1 MSNSIQIHYANMA
14 FMVPFLRNY
23 LRKNQFSETQV
34 GIQNLLE
41 VLRNLRIQDPPQ
53 NIHDRDFQF
62 FERVIREYKELHSP
76 NIILQKRRHWSL
88 SFVIIAFC
96 WIISWKHHCP
106 CLRPRLRLEGVSF
119 KCWKYE
125 SVLLDLHAN
134 ISAQMELKD

>member
-23 LRKNQFSETQV
+23 LRNNQFSETQV

-41 VLRNLRIQDPPQ
+41 FLRNLRIQDPPQ

-76 NIILQKRRHWSL
+76 NIILQKRRHWIEL
-88 SFVIIAFC
+88 FVIVDFFVGLGN
-96 WIISWKHHCP
+96 III
-106 CLRPRLRLEGVSF
+106 LVLDT
-119 KCWKYE
+119 E
-125 SVLLDLHAN
+125 SVWKEFLLNSGNMGGFFWIFMQLFLHRWN
-134 ISAQMELKD
+134 